1 MKIAIFIPEVS
12 EVPTE
17 EYDLININDS
27 HLIHDGSC
35 EELFIGD
42 CLDYITSGKEEFIS
56 AACSKVKYGGRLIL
70 TGHDLQE
77 ICKAKSAHFIDESK
91 AQSLLYG
98 GKTGLSSASTTV
110 DKISS
115 KSLVNIN
122 KRINNFKY
130 TLIFQRPEPNE
141 NTL

>member
-17 EYDLININDS
+17 DYDLININDT

-42 CLDYITSGKEEFIS
+42 CLDYIASGKEEFIS
-56 AACSKVKYGGRLIL
+56 TVCSKIKYGGRLIL

-77 ICKAKSAHFIDESK
+77 ICKAKSAHFIDEEK

-98 GKTGLSSASTTV
+98 GRTGLSGAYAIV

-115 KSLVNIN
+115 KSLVNISR
-122 KRINNFKY
+122 RINNFKY

-141 NTL
+141 NTM